1 MRMRDS
7 FFTAFM
13 AGGIATLVQMAISW
27 SLHLAGII
35 EQNPSLFHARLLTN
49 KLNPNI
55 FEIILGVLNNV
66 AAGMFFAIILLYFLR
81 LTGTDYALLKG
92 GFIGYINSIIQFLF
106 LARLYVKP
114 GLVLPNAVT
123 QWHLFTVYTLWGV
136 ITAYI
141 IRKYGEVKIIKLGE
155 K

>member
-1 MRMRDS
+1 MKLRDS
-7 FFTAFM
+7 FFTAFV

-27 SLHLAGII
+27 SLYWSGIT
-35 EQNPSLFHARLLTN
+35 EQNPSIFHARLLTN
-49 KLNPNI
+49 KMDPN
-55 FEIILGVLNNV
+55 FYEILLGTFNNV
-66 AAGMFFAIILLYFLR
+66 AAGMFFALVIYYFLK

-92 GFIGYINSIIQFLF
+92 GFIGYINAIIQFLF

-123 QWHLFTVYTLWGV
+123 QWHLFAVYTIWGV

-141 IRKYGEVKIIKLGE
+141 IRKYGEA
-155 K
+155 